1 MTNVNVPLKDAT
13 IFYKTLTGTWFVM
26 VIVMFHTDGSFLAL
40 HSIPKVSFSTVCKPF
55 FLIFIKVCHTFK
67 LKKPAVLHLFG

>member
-26 VIVMFHTDGSFLAL
+26 VIVMFHTDGSLLAL
-40 HSIPKVSFSTVCKPF
+40 HSIPKVSFSTRVQT
-55 FLIFIKVCHTFK
+55 IFSDIY
-67 LKKPAVLHLFG
+67 